1 MTRLRGLFLLAS
13 SVAAAAGAA
22 ACGETTPPPGSHG
35 AGPGAPLAPLGTR
48 VDGDAG
54 AGSTAKGAPAI
65 ADAGAPAYDGPY
77 IGATVFQAPILSE
90 MEWPPAE
97 GSKRASSENKSVR
110 LGYLRHG
117 SKTPVVATPHKKS
130 NCVEGWYELV
140 AGGFICGKYTTLDLN
155 HPRFKNAHP
164 PDLAAPLPYTYGVN
178 ATHGTPLYRQ
188 VPSREER
195 LQFEPW
201 LAKPRARPKPAA
213 EPSDNPYAATDA
225 DAGASEGAAPAP
237 SAQASDP
244 AQAHDDGKPW
254 YMKDLDG
261 GAPVQ
266 ITLDE
271 LKGEGPIARRMVKGF
286 YLSLDRRFTS
296 NGASWW
302 KTNDGLVAPADGVWV
317 AKPRS
322 EFKGVWLGDVVG
334 APVAPVDVPMTT
346 ADGGAI
352 VRRAWHLPIGFI
364 TVPSAHKYS
373 MATSKKRVARGGGLH
388 KQTIVQLTGDVVTL
402 EGIEYFETD
411 EGWWMRGSDG
421 TRTEPGP
428 LPEKLGGVSEKW
440 VDVNLKR
447 QTLVAFEGEKPVFAT
462 IVSSGRSG
470 HETPPGSFR
479 IREKHVASTMD
490 GDAEAA
496 SDGPYSI
503 QDVPYI
509 QYFSGGYALHGAFWH
524 DEFGH
529 VKSHGCV
536 NLAPSDA
543 RAVFNWTDPQ
553 LPEGWHGVS
562 STRDK
567 PGTRVVLHY

>member
-1 MTRLRGLFLLAS
+1 MSRLRGLLFFVS
-13 SVAAAAGAA
+13 SLTLAAGAG
-22 ACGETTPPPGSHG
+22 ACGEQPSPPTPS
-35 AGPGAPLAPLGTR
+35 GPSGGMGAPVGPAGAR
-48 VDGDAG
+48 ADGDAG
-54 AGSTAKGAPAI
+54 SASSLAKA
-65 ADAGAPAYDGPY
+65 
-77 IGATVFQAPILSE
+77 QASIFSD
-90 MEWPPAE
+90 MEWPPTE

-110 LGYLRHG
+110 VGYLRHG
-117 SKTPVVATPHKKS
+117 SKAPVVATAHKKS

-140 AGGFICGKYTTLDLN
+140 AGGFVCGKYTTLDLN

-164 PDLAAPLPYTYGVN
+164 PDLAAALPYTYGVN

-195 LQFEPW
+195 LQYEPW
-201 LAKPRARPKPAA
+201 LAKPRAKAKPAA
-213 EPSDNPYAATDA
+213 EPSDNPYAASDV
-225 DAGASEGAAPAP
+225 DAGASSAAGAAGEKDTP
-237 SAQASDP
+237 QASDSATP
-244 AQAHDDGKPW
+244 KDDNRPW

-302 KTNDGLVAPADGVWV
+302 KTNDGLVAPADSVWV

-322 EFKGVWLGDVVG
+322 EFKGVWLAGSDNALAQVE
-334 APVAPVDVPMTT
+334 VPTTT
-346 ADGGAI
+346 ADGGVL
-352 VRRAWHLPIGFI
+352 VRKAWHLPIGFI

-428 LPEKLGGVSEKW
+428 LPEKNGPSEKW

-462 IVSSGRSG
+462 IVSSGRAG

-529 VKSHGCV
+529 TKSHGCV

-543 RAVFNWTDPQ
+543 RAVFNWTEPQ

-562 STRDK
+562 STKDK
-567 PGTRVVLHY
+567 PGTRVVLHF